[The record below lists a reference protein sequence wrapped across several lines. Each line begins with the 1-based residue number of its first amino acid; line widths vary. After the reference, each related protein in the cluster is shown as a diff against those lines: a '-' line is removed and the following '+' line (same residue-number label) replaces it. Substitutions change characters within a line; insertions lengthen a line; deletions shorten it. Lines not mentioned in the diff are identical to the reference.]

1 MTNAQTDIA
10 VIGGGPQALT
20 LITHLLKKN
29 KQMRSRLKAGLSPG
43 FQVFDPSGTW
53 LSQWHRQ
60 FAAQEIRHLRSPA
73 VHHPDC
79 DSHGLR
85 TFASG
90 RQDELYNPYGR
101 PGTKLF
107 RDFCETVI
115 DRWHL
120 RDKVT
125 QAKVVGL
132 SPLQR
137 GFQLTLANGETV
149 SARRV
154 VMATGSAKA
163 KLPDW
168 AKRVGDSPSEYP
180 SDYPPERLC
189 HAQAV
194 SLPALPSLLGETVLI
209 VGGGLTSAHL
219 AMGALKRGA
228 RVLLM
233 GRRTF
238 QEKIFDAAPGW
249 LGPKYLKGFDAETDW
264 EKRWQ
269 MIQQA
274 RNGGSFTPETLTQ
287 LRKFSAESRVFL
299 YEQCQVTHAAWKG
312 GHWQVQCDS
321 QAVHD
326 CFAHQAIDRIW
337 LATGTALDIEAHP
350 LLQEVIEQYPA
361 DIVHGLPVL
370 DKYLRWPGCELFLM
384 GPWAA
389 LQVGPVARNLFGA
402 KLACDRIVPA
412 LTKSSLAFSP
422 TRF

>member
-1 MTNAQTDIA
+1 MAQFQTDIA
-10 VIGGGPQALT
+10 VIGAGPQALT
-20 LITHLLKKN
+20 LITHLLQKN
-29 KQMRSRLKAGLSPG
+29 KRMRKRLSAGFSPG

-53 LSQWHRQ
+53 LTQWHRQ
-60 FAAQEIRHLRSPA
+60 FASQEIRHLRSPA

-79 DSHGLR
+79 NPHGLR

-90 RQDELYNPYGR
+90 RGDELYDPYSR
-101 PGTKLF
+101 PGTELF

-120 RDKVT
+120 RDRVT
-125 QAKVVGL
+125 PAKVVGL
-132 SPLQR
+132 SSQPR
-137 GFQLTLANGETV
+137 GFRLTLADGQTAI
-149 SARRV
+149 ARRV
-154 VMATGSAKA
+154 VIATGSAKA
-163 KLPDW
+163 QIPDW
-168 AKRVGDSPSEYP
+168 AKQVR
-180 SDYPPERLC
+180 DYPPDRLC

-194 SLPALPSLLGETVLI
+194 SLPSLPLLVGETVLI

-238 QEKIFDAAPGW
+238 QEKIFDAPPGW
-249 LGPKYLKGFDAETDW
+249 LGPKCLKAFDAETDW

-274 RNGGSFTPETLTQ
+274 RNGGSFTPETLTR
-287 LRKFSAESRVFL
+287 LRKFSREGRVFL
-299 YEQCQVTHAAWKG
+299 YERCQVTRAVWHG
-312 GHWQVQCDS
+312 DRWQVQCDN
-321 QAVHD
+321 QTVHD
-326 CFAHQAIDRIW
+326 CFAHQSIDRIW
-337 LATGTALDIEAHP
+337 LATGTALDIAAHP
-350 LLQEVIEQYPA
+350 LLQAVMEQHPTE
-361 DIVHGLPVL
+361 IVRGLPVL
-370 DKYLRWPGCELFLM
+370 DQHLRWPGCELFLM

-412 LTKSSLAFSP
+412 LTKASLSFASAFSP
-422 TRF
+422 

>member
-1 MTNAQTDIA
+1 MAQLQTDIA
-10 VIGGGPQALT
+10 VIGAGPQALT
-20 LITHLLKKN
+20 LVTHLLQKN
-29 KQMRSRLKAGLSPG
+29 RRMRERLSAGGSPG
-43 FQVFDPSGTW
+43 FQVFDPSGAW
-53 LSQWHRQ
+53 LTQWHRQ
-60 FAAQEIRHLRSPA
+60 FAAQEIQHLRSPA

-79 DSHGLR
+79 NPHSLR
-85 TFASG
+85 TFASN
-90 RQDELYNPYGR
+90 RSNELYDPYGR

-120 RDKVT
+120 RNRVT
-125 QAKVVGL
+125 PAKVVGL
-132 SPLQR
+132 SPQTR
-137 GFQLTLANGETV
+137 GFQLTLADGQAVN
-149 SARRV
+149 ARRV
-154 VMATGSAKA
+154 VLATGLAKA
-163 KLPDW
+163 KAPEW
-168 AKRVGDSPSEYP
+168 IKRVN
-180 SDYPPERLC
+180 DYPPERLC

-194 SLPALPSLLGETVLI
+194 SLPAIPALLGETVLV

-233 GRRTF
+233 GRRKF

-274 RNGGSFTPETLTQ
+274 RNGGSFTPETLTR
-287 LRKFSAESRVFL
+287 LRKFSAEGRVLL
-299 YEQCQVTHAAWKG
+299 YEQCQVTHAAWKEG
-312 GHWQVQCDS
+312 RWQIQCDN

-326 CFAHQAIDRIW
+326 CFTHQSIDRIW
-337 LATGTALDIEAHP
+337 LATGTEMDVTTHP
-350 LLQEVIEQYPA
+350 LLQEVMEKYPA
-361 DIVHGLPVL
+361 DVVGGLPVL
-370 DKYLRWPGCELFLM
+370 DKYLRWPGRELFLM

-412 LTKSSLAFSP
+412 LTKPSLAFSHA
-422 TRF
+422 RFR